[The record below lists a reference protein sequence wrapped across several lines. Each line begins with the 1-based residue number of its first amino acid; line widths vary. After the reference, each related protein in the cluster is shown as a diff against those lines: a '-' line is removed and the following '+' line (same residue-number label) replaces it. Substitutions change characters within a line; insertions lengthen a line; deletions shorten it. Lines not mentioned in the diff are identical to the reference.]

1 MPLKW
6 GTSCKTEDY
15 PLKICYTLGTE
26 VRIVMKKEKIGEFI
40 KEEMQNKKVSKKE
53 MAKSLGVPSFVINLY
68 WKGIVFPSIYNLELI
83 AFKLNVSLNELLG
96 GSLEKQKDD
105 DMVYF
110 YALNARKRKIIL
122 TILYLILL
130 IIMFIV

>member
-1 MPLKW
+1 M
-6 GTSCKTEDY
+6 
-15 PLKICYTLGTE
+15 
-26 VRIVMKKEKIGEFI
+26 VMKKEEIGEFI
-40 KEEMQNKKVSKKE
+40 KKEMQNKNISKKE
-53 MAKSLGVPSFVINLY
+53 MAKTLGVPSFVINLY

-96 GSLEKQKDD
+96 GSLENHRDD

-110 YALNARKRKIIL
+110 YALNARKRKVIL
-122 TILYLILL
+122 TIFYLILL